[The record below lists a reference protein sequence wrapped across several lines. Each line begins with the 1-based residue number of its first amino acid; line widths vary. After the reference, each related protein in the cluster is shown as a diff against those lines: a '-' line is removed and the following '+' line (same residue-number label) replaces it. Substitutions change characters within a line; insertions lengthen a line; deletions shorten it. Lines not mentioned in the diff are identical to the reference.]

1 MMEYET
7 AKMQRAAASW
17 LHDRIL
23 KCEHL
28 EGAGQGLDNCSNID
42 RHMESAGW
50 LVAAMVP
57 AITQDVVIPAR
68 ADERDKI
75 AHYILA
81 ELVCCDIFERMEA
94 AGQADDL
101 AKISANDPNGQWHQ
115 LRWGPEYHAMCRYA
129 GWAASLAKEGPKH
142 DTRGAVRPPV

>member
-1 MMEYET
+1 MRHVPCRHHEEDGSGLMDE
-7 AKMQRAAASW
+7 AA
-17 LHDRIL
+17 I
-23 KCEHL
+23 
-28 EGAGQGLDNCSNID
+28 
-42 RHMESAGW
+42 
-50 LVAAMVP
+50 
-57 AITQDVVIPAR
+57 R